1 MGYSPFHLELDLKT
15 KILRKLGL
23 KWTFAPSKK
32 THLEDTSEKKP
43 AQLTPSSFI
52 KQLPTKARN
61 KLLQQRRPSY
71 SLWLYKEYFLDLVDK
86 GKKERKELILKIIKH
101 LKWPTATIAFWPL
114 FWLLQEEFVCH
125 FDFFEYGFNKIKPTY
140 IFCFG
145 EECFKKLF
153 PQESFVYEKSI
164 EYKDSLLITLPDF
177 KELFPDNRALKKVV
191 WKTLNR
197 YAPQT

>member
-32 THLEDTSEKKP
+32 KQSPTISKDKST
-43 AQLTPSSFI
+43 QLTPSSFI
-52 KQLPTKARN
+52 KQLPATARN
-61 KLLQQRRPSY
+61 KLLRQRKPSY

-86 GKKERKELILKIIKH
+86 GDQSRKELILKIMNH
-101 LKWPTATIAFWPL
+101 LKWPKGTIAFWPL
-114 FWLLQEEFVCH
+114 FWLLQEEFLCH

-153 PQESFVYEKSI
+153 PQESFAHNQAM
-164 EYKDSLLITLPDF
+164 EYKGSLVIALPDF
-177 KELFPDNRALKKVV
+177 KELLPDNRELKKLV
-191 WKTLNR
+191 WNTLKT
-197 YAPQT
+197 YAP